1 MKQIIYY
8 PQTQEFHLS
17 NDRISYLM
25 KVIRSGHLAHLY
37 FGAVLP
43 EKEDYGYFLQL
54 KSTSHT
60 SYLFDDDYMTSL
72 EHARLEYPAYGNTD
86 YRVPAYEIRQE
97 NGSTLTDFRYVSHQI
112 LKTKPKLE
120 GLPALYTEG
129 EEEALTLEITL
140 ADDVIRTKMILSY
153 TIFEDFDV
161 IARNV
166 RFVNEG
172 DEKLHI
178 TKAMSLS
185 LDFFDADYDL
195 ITLDGAW
202 ARERHIHRRALVSG
216 IQGTYS
222 ARGCSSAEH
231 NPFIALAGKNTTE
244 NAGQAYG
251 FALIYSGNFE
261 ACVDVDRL
269 EKARVLMGIG
279 GFQFDWLLTP
289 GESFQTPE
297 AVAVWSDKGLNGM
310 SQALH
315 SAFNKR
321 LVRGPWREKERPM
334 LLNNWEGTY
343 FNFNEEKLLD
353 IARDAKDLG
362 LELFVLDDGWFC
374 HRDDAAS
381 SLGDWFDDKR
391 KLPSGIKGLA
401 EKIH

>member
-153 TIFEDFDV
+153 TIF
-161 IARNV
+161 
-166 RFVNEG
+166 
-172 DEKLHI
+172 
-178 TKAMSLS
+178 
-185 LDFFDADYDL
+185 
-195 ITLDGAW
+195 
-202 ARERHIHRRALVSG
+202 
-216 IQGTYS
+216 
-222 ARGCSSAEH
+222 
-231 NPFIALAGKNTTE
+231 
-244 NAGQAYG
+244 
-251 FALIYSGNFE
+251 
-261 ACVDVDRL
+261 
-269 EKARVLMGIG
+269 
-279 GFQFDWLLTP
+279 
-289 GESFQTPE
+289 
-297 AVAVWSDKGLNGM
+297 
-310 SQALH
+310 
-315 SAFNKR
+315 
-321 LVRGPWREKERPM
+321 
-334 LLNNWEGTY
+334 
-343 FNFNEEKLLD
+343 
-353 IARDAKDLG
+353 
-362 LELFVLDDGWFC
+362 
-374 HRDDAAS
+374 
-381 SLGDWFDDKR
+381 
-391 KLPSGIKGLA
+391 
-401 EKIH
+401 